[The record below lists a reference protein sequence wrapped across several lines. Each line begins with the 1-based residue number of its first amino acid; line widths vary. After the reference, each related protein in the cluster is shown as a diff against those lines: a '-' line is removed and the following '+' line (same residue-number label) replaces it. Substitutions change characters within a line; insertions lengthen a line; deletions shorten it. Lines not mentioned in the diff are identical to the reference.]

1 MNQEN
6 PEVEDVDI
14 PAGEMEEAEGGG
26 EEKSPPKQLNMIMFI
41 VMVVLLFGF
50 QTTSSVLIVGKMYDS
65 NPYFPGRPPVDRE
78 DNLSG
83 LIHTLEGIIV
93 NPTDSRGKVLLLDI
107 GFETG
112 SGDVIAEL
120 GTLEPLLRDNINT
133 FLSAQRLPVL
143 TDISMREKIRDKVME
158 IANYHLTEG
167 KVGRVF
173 FIRYV
178 LQ

>member
-1 MNQEN
+1 MNEEN
-6 PEVEDVDI
+6 PEVEGVDI
-14 PAGEMEEAEGGG
+14 PAEAVDEEVAGAPSG
-26 EEKSPPKQLNMIMFI
+26 KQLNMLLFI
-41 VMVVLLFGF
+41 GLIVLLVGF
-50 QTTSSVLIVGKMYDS
+50 QAISSTLLIKKTFDS
-65 NPYFPGRPPVDRE
+65 NPNFPTRLPDPE
-78 DNLSG
+78 EG
-83 LIHTLEGIIV
+83 LYGMIQRLEGIIV
-93 NPTDSRGKVLLLDI
+93 NPTDSNGSKVLLVDI

-112 SGDVIAEL
+112 SADVLAEL

-143 TDISMREKIRDKVME
+143 SDISMRDRIRDRIME
-158 IANYHLTEG
+158 IANYHLTTG